1 MVRAK
6 PLRDNFGRLIDYMRI
21 SVTDRCNLRCTYCMP
36 DGVQLVP
43 AKQIL
48 TFEEIVDV
56 CRVAAKL
63 GIRKIKI
70 TGGEPLVRRGCPSLI
85 GRIKEITGVEQV
97 TLTTNGILLGEYL
110 DALLDNGLDAVNISL
125 DTLDADRYRKMTGCG
140 ELSFVLESLDRAV
153 KSRLRVKINSVL
165 QKGINDREWDD
176 LAILA
181 QNRPVDVR
189 FIEIMPIGCGKRYET
204 VSGDEVLAAL
214 RGKYHATERE
224 LSVHGNGPAVYYR
237 IPGFMGSIGF
247 ISAVHGKFCD
257 SCNRIRMTAEG
268 ELKPC
273 LCYGESIDMR
283 EILRSSI
290 SEEVRD
296 DKVCEAICGAV
307 RQKPAMHCFESK
319 EQISED
325 RQMVQIGG

>member
-6 PLRDNFGRLIDYMRI
+6 PLRDNFGRVIDYMRI

-43 AKQIL
+43 TKQIL
-48 TFEEIVDV
+48 TFEEIVAV
-56 CRVAAKL
+56 CRAAAKL

-85 GRIKEITGVEQV
+85 GRIKEIKGVEQV

-125 DTLDADRYRKMTGCG
+125 DTLDGDRYRKMTGCG

-176 LAILA
+176 LAKLA

-214 RGKYHATERE
+214 RGKYYAAERE

-237 IPGFMGSIGF
+237 IPGFAGSIGF

-296 DKVCEAICGAV
+296 DKVCEAICEAV